1 MVRHSIR
8 VCKIVALLLFVTW
21 CSAQSQQQKLE
32 FGNDLRLVDC
42 RPVTAVPCFHGGLN
56 LLDSQG
62 APAAISVETQNKLL
76 STLHITTDG
85 LPVTL
90 FYASTGTT
98 TGAVH
103 GRTVLIL
110 IDISGSMNRKL
121 KSGETRFA
129 AARNALV
136 QFLDSFQDGVDEVAI
151 VPFESHQVVDTIR
164 SATFAATREQAA
176 AEVENLPVPKGRNN
190 TALYSAVVT
199 GLDVL
204 NAHIGTRASEAM
216 LVVMTDGKNEV
227 FPGDDQGLLN
237 GESGL
242 KVAESKV
249 ASSKIPVVGIGFGE
263 SHEIDEEALRRIS
276 TRPPSMAPDAA
287 TLEQIFGF
295 ARKLLVNRIDIAFLS
310 PKPDLASLAGQSIS
324 FQATLDVPDGATL
337 TSNSVIFETPQM
349 GIPLLSGKATS
360 EELKAV
366 NSLGEIPVQQG
377 WLSLLRPLFVFL
389 GLGGVLLIAWFGI
402 PRLIWPGQYIGG
414 MGAAA
419 PVKWSDL
426 PQVNKKAPPGFEPGK
441 IGAGERRPSDATVV
455 QPYRDSTK
463 TRIQQSFRK

>member
-1 MVRHSIR
+1 MIRRSIR
-8 VCKIVALLLFVTW
+8 VCEVVVALVFATW

-32 FGNDLRLVDC
+32 LGNELRLVDC
-42 RPVTAVPCFHGGLN
+42 HPVTAVPCFRGDLN
-56 LLDSQG
+56 LLDAQG
-62 APAAISVETQNKLL
+62 APAAMSVETQGKLL
-76 STLHITTDG
+76 SALHITADG

-90 FYASTGTT
+90 FYASTGSS

-129 AARNALV
+129 AARNALI

-164 SATFAATREQAA
+164 SATFATTREQAA
-176 AEVENLPVPKGRNN
+176 AEVENLSVPKGRNN

-204 NAHIGTRASEAM
+204 NAHIGTKASEAM

-227 FPGDDQGLLN
+227 FPGDDQGLLS

-242 KVAESKV
+242 GTAERTVK
-249 ASSKIPVVGIGFGE
+249 SSKIPVVGIGFGE
-263 SHEIDEEALRRIS
+263 LHEIDEEALRRIS

-287 TLEQIFGF
+287 TLKQIFGF

-310 PKPDLASLAGQSIS
+310 PKPDLASLAGQSIN
-324 FQATLDVPDGATL
+324 FQATLDLPGGSNL
-337 TSNSVIFETPQM
+337 TSNPVPFDTPKM
-349 GIPLLSGKATS
+349 GIPLLSGKATL
-360 EELKAV
+360 EELKAL
-366 NSLGEIPVQQG
+366 NEISQPPG
-377 WLSLLRPLFVFL
+377 PSWLQLLRPLFVFL
-389 GLGGVLLIAWFGI
+389 GLGGVLLIAWFGL
-402 PRLIWPGQYIGG
+402 PRLIWPGQYIGN

-419 PVKWSDL
+419 PVKWSSL
-426 PQVNKKAPPGFEPGK
+426 PQANKKAPPGFEPGK
-441 IGAGERRPSDATVV
+441 IGAGERRPQDATVV

-463 TRIQQSFRK
+463 TRIQQGFRK